1 MTPTHTPDCITGKDP
16 WASGTRIFYH
26 DQYVYLRFPW
36 KEMLSLF
43 YKAIHTFSVSFRAI
57 CVFQSSLLYKYPWKD
72 RLKQGRNSIS
82 FGKQTWRNVTDLW
95 ITISQYYFFLMIYGM
110 GSFLLASPRIIGIV
124 IGMYVFRIVVNFKK
138 TSLRCL
144 SYMSCKISSFLVQK
158 TI

>member
-82 FGKQTWRNVTDLW
+82 FDKQTWRNVTDLW
-95 ITISQYYFFLMIYGM
+95 ITISQYYFLLMIDAQRQRYDTVWLLPSLYMINAYWCWNNGVP
-110 GSFLLASPRIIGIV
+110 SFTQL
-124 IGMYVFRIVVNFKK
+124 
-138 TSLRCL
+138 
-144 SYMSCKISSFLVQK
+144 CKYFLFI
-158 TI
+158 TILDIPQAK